1 MNKNNNIEDE
11 IRALKEED
19 YGILDAQ
26 HSFMVDGVLG
36 GFKAAIHK
44 LHYTFIKQI
53 LLGIMSGVIIGFG
66 YVACIIAMVSIQ
78 DTSFKAFGT
87 ILLGFIFPGCIILI
101 TFLGGGL
108 FTSHVFSTI
117 PVFKGCGSRRLYLKG
132 IFGVLLGNFA
142 GTFIFVALFSAA
154 GGLWDNKDF
163 LTKVFSMAMH
173 KMYLVNHDI
182 LNGVAISG
190 MSILA
195 TVGIG
200 IASGILCNMMVCATL
215 PLASTTK
222 NTAAII
228 LMMIF
233 PIAYFAI
240 GGFQHGPAN
249 SFFMWM
255 MLFEAI
261 FNHSDVVIGVIVDG
275 AGDKTEFIK
284 EIHPQIQYFFLFIAI
299 STLPTLIG
307 NWFGGALLLPG
318 ILYFINKE
326 YASVLFKKIKLEYLE
341 EKSGNFKAKAEK
353 QMKKLKQ
360 KIKEKQAD
368 IDSQENNKN

>member
-1 MNKNNNIEDE
+1 MNKNNNIEEE
-11 IRALKEED
+11 IKILKEQD
-19 YGILDAQ
+19 YGLLDAQ
-26 HSFMVDGVLG
+26 HSFMIDGVLG

-44 LHYTFIKQI
+44 LHYTFVKQI

-66 YVACIIAMVSIQ
+66 YVACVLAMLSTKNPFLAKV
-78 DTSFKAFGT
+78 
-87 ILLGFIFPGCIILI
+87 LLGFIFPGCIIMI

-132 IFGVLLGNFA
+132 IFGVLLGNFL
-142 GTFIFVALFSAA
+142 GTLIFVSLFSAA
-154 GGLWDNKDF
+154 GGLLEDNKEF
-163 LTKVFSMAMH
+163 LNKVFSLSIH
-173 KMYLVNHDI
+173 KLYLVGHE
-182 LNGVAISG
+182 LTSG
-190 MSILA
+190 HKITTVSILA
-195 TVGIG
+195 TIGIS

-215 PLASTTK
+215 PMASSTK
-222 NTAAII
+222 NAAAVVM
-228 LMMIF
+228 LMIF

-255 MLFEAI
+255 LLFEII
-261 FNHSDVVIGVIVDG
+261 FNSSTVSTE
-275 AGDKTEFIK
+275 AGLTPEFYQFI
-284 EIHPQIQYFFLFIAI
+284 LFILL

-307 NWFGGALLLPG
+307 NWIGGALLLPG

-341 EKSGNFKAKAEK
+341 EKKYSFKERAEK
-353 QMKKLKQ
+353 QMKKIDKKINQ
-360 KIKEKQAD
+360 KEAD
-368 IDSQENNKN
+368 IEAKEIDKKD

>member
-11 IRALKEED
+11 IKALKEQD
-19 YGILDAQ
+19 YGVLDAQ

-66 YVACIIAMVSIQ
+66 YVACIIAMVSLKG
-78 DTSFKAFGT
+78 TGFEAFGT
-87 ILLGFIFPGCIILI
+87 ILLGFIFPGCIIMI

-154 GGLWDNKDF
+154 GGLWRNEDF
-163 LTKVFSMAMH
+163 LTKVYDMSIH
-173 KMYLVNHDI
+173 KLYLVGHEMT
-182 LNGVAISG
+182 NGEKITGFA
-190 MSILA
+190 ILA

-200 IASGILCNMMVCATL
+200 IASGILCNMMVCSTL

-222 NTAAII
+222 NSAAVI
-228 LMMIF
+228 LLMIF

-249 SFFMWM
+249 TFFMWM
-255 MLFEAI
+255 LLFISI
-261 FNHSDVVIGVIVDG
+261 FNP
-275 AGDKTEFIK
+275 
-284 EIHPQIQYFFLFIAI
+284 EIHAGSANAEIWHVFLFIAI

-307 NWFGGALLLPG
+307 NWLGGAIILPG
-318 ILYFINKE
+318 TLYLINKE

-341 EKSGNFKAKAEK
+341 EKSGSFKERVEK
-353 QMKKLKQ
+353 QVKKLKK
-360 KIKEKQAD
+360 KIKQKQAD
-368 IDSQENNKN
+368 IEARDAEKNS

>member
-1 MNKNNNIEDE
+1 MNKTNKIEDE
-11 IRALKEED
+11 IKLLKEQD
-19 YGILDAQ
+19 YGVLDAQ

-44 LHYTFIKQI
+44 LHYTFVKQI

-66 YVACIIAMVSIQ
+66 YVACIIAMVSISGT
-78 DTSFKAFGT
+78 DFEKFGT
-87 ILLGFIFPGCIILI
+87 ILLGFIFPGCIIMI

-154 GGLWDNKDF
+154 GGLWDNGPF
-163 LTKVFSMAMH
+163 LDKVFSMAMH
-173 KMYLVNHDI
+173 KMYLVNHDLNASGTTNI
-182 LNGVAISG
+182 LSVLGTI
-190 MSILA
+190 
-195 TVGIG
+195 GIG

-222 NTAAII
+222 NTAAVI
-228 LMMIF
+228 LLMIF

-255 MLFEAI
+255 LLFESI
-261 FNHSDVVIGVIVDG
+261 FNHSTVVSGNL
-275 AGDKTEFIK
+275 
-284 EIHPQIQYFFLFIAI
+284 HPEIQYFLLFIVL

-307 NWFGGALLLPG
+307 NWIGGALLLPG
-318 ILYFINKE
+318 ILYLINKE
-326 YASVLFKKIKLEYLE
+326 YATVLFKKIKLEYLE
-341 EKSGNFKAKAEK
+341 NKVYSFKQKAET
-353 QMKKLKQ
+353 QAANLKN
-360 KIKEKQAD
+360 KIKEKEAD
-368 IDSQENNKN
+368 IKAQEKQSKDK